1 MLDSIVLDYSPHWLV
16 SVMLDSVV
24 LDYSP
29 QCSVVER
36 AQVWGQIE
44 SEFEPSLTLLLF
56 TGNVSFAKSMELIIV
71 L

>member
-1 MLDSIVLDYSPHWLV
+1 MLDSI
-16 SVMLDSVV
+16 V

-44 SEFEPSLTLLLF
+44 SEFELSLTLLLF